1 MKIIEKLKDIIATQN
16 IKKTIY
22 NFLAVIISCIILLIS
37 WSTFYPKE
45 NKSTEKIESL
55 QTSRI
60 EKNEYFYT
68 DSIDKKLEQI
78 LSQINGVGDVD
89 VMITYETS
97 SEVVPASNIT
107 KSLQTTKENDS
118 QGGTRTTTQENITEQ
133 IVTLNNS
140 DYKNAP
146 VVIKEIKPIVRGVI
160 VVAEGAGNP
169 KVKSALIDAVTTI
182 FQIKSYK
189 VKVYEK
195 K

>member
-68 DSIDKKLEQI
+68 DSMDKKLEQI

-195 K
+195 R